1 MRLAI
6 QEDMLPGKT
15 ALERFQQAKALGFA
29 GMEVWASG
37 LTPRVPELVDAIEE
51 TGIVIAAVNHGRQ
64 GRLLDPDIDERER
77 GLADFRQSV
86 VNGVDLGATAVI
98 LVPHFAEPTLPDLT
112 PYKSVVQLEYEML
125 HNHLRTLSDYVY
137 AIGIDLYIEPV
148 NRYETH
154 FINTLADAARV
165 RRRIKDHPHIKIA
178 ADLFHMAMEER
189 NLVQSIRDHAAD
201 LGYVHL
207 ADSNRRLPGQG
218 MLDFLAVA
226 SALKDAHFTGWVTL
240 ECGSPGHNAEFAAHY
255 WAELP
260 ESLLLLRQAGLIDD
274 GESS

>member
-15 ALERFQQAKALGFA
+15 PLERFERAKALGFD
-29 GMEVWASG
+29 GVEVWGRG
-37 LTPRVPELVDAIEE
+37 LTERVPALAEAAEQ
-51 TGIVIAAVNHGRQ
+51 TGVVISAVNHGRQ
-64 GRLLDPDIDERER
+64 GRLLDPDIDHREVA
-77 GLADFRQSV
+77 LAEFRQSV
-86 VNGVDLGATAVI
+86 VDGVDLGASGVI

-154 FINTLADAARV
+154 FINTLAEAAKV
-165 RRRIKDHPHIKIA
+165 RRRIKDHPHIKLA
-178 ADLFHMAMEER
+178 ADLFHMAMEET
-189 NLVQSIRDHAAD
+189 SIAGALREYGKD

-218 MLDFLAVA
+218 MTDFTAVGA
-226 SALKDAHFTGWVTL
+226 ALKEAGYDGWLAL
-240 ECGSPGHNAEFAAHY
+240 ECGTPGQNAEFAAQY
-255 WAELP
+255 AAEMP
-260 ESLLLLRQAGLIDD
+260 ACMTLLRGLR
-274 GESS
+274 G

>member
-15 ALERFQQAKALGFA
+15 ALERFETAKTLGFA
-29 GMEVWASG
+29 GIEVWGKG
-37 LTPRVPELVDAIEE
+37 LTPRVPELAEAME
-51 TGIVIAAVNHGRQ
+51 KTGVVISAVNHGRQ
-64 GRLLDPDIDERER
+64 GRLLDPDREQR
-77 GLADFRQSV
+77 EMALAELRQSV
-86 VNGVDLGATAVI
+86 VDGVDLGATGVI
-98 LVPHFAEPTLPDLT
+98 LVPHFADPTLPDLT

-165 RRRIKDHPHIKIA
+165 RRKIKDHPHIKIT
-178 ADLFHMAMEER
+178 ADLFHMAMEET
-189 NLVQSIRDHAAD
+189 NTPQSLRDHAND

-218 MLDFLAVA
+218 MTDFGAVA
-226 SALKDAHFTGWVTL
+226 AVLKDIGYTGWVSL
-240 ECGSPGHNAEFAAHY
+240 ECGAPSRNQDYARQY
-255 WAELP
+255 MAELP
-260 ESLLLLRQAGLIDD
+260 PCLDLLRAVGLFQ
-274 GESS
+274 